1 MTDDLNLG
9 WSFLVFLVI
18 GAIGVFLQRGA
29 PYFLPERV
37 LKWPPLATLN
47 RLLPAALILLFFLV
61 SWLTQAQAGTLR
73 PWVLTAEIIILLL
86 AVGIHLIFRQ
96 VLVTIIAAVALH
108 YVVFYHGVGW
118 FLQQAYDWSP

>member
-1 MTDDLNLG
+1 MTDELTLG
-9 WSFLVFLVI
+9 WSFLAFLVI

-37 LKWPPLATLN
+37 LKWPPLTTLN

-73 PWVLTAEIIILLL
+73 PWVLAAEISILLL
-86 AVGIHLIFRQ
+86 AVGIYLIFRQ